1 MLKKKIIGM
10 ILILAL
16 VLGTITACGRSGE
29 KNENKMNIVCA
40 IFPIYDWVREIVKET
55 TKEVE
60 VTWLMNQGV
69 DLHSFQP
76 TARDIIT
83 IASCDLFI
91 YVGGE
96 SDAWVEKALEEST
109 NEKRIVINLMEVL
122 GDRVKQEER
131 VEGMQD
137 EHHHEEVAEEGI
149 EDTKE
154 EHAEDTHE
162 EHTEAVHEEEADEH
176 IWLSMI
182 NTEVFC
188 KEIAEQVAK
197 VDLGN
202 EAVYQKNMED
212 YISKLRLLDEKY
224 CETTR
229 DAAQDTLVFAD
240 RFPFRYLTEDYGL
253 KYYAAFPGCSAE
265 TEASFETVIF
275 LSNRLDE
282 LGVKSVLTIEG
293 TKHKLAETVISN
305 TKEKNQG
312 ILVLDSLQSIN
323 QDDADSGVT
332 YLSVMEKNLEIL
344 RDARIDSLEDGLEKE
359 LELEKQRF
367 EKEKAMISEKMITS
381 VWGVFFSI

>member
-16 VLGTITACGRSGE
+16 VLGTITACGGSGE
-29 KNENKMNIVCA
+29 KNENKMNIVCT
-40 IFPIYDWVREIVKET
+40 IFPIYDWVQEIVKET
-55 TKEVE
+55 TKDVE

-109 NEKRIVINLMEVL
+109 NEKRMVINLMEVL

-149 EDTKE
+149 DTHE
-154 EHAEDTHE
+154 EHVEDTHE
-162 EHTEAVHEEEADEH
+162 EHTEGAHEEEADEH
-176 IWLSMI
+176 VWLSLI

-188 KEIAEQVAK
+188 KEIAGQVAK

-212 YISKLRLLDEKY
+212 YLGKLRLLDDKY
-224 CETTR
+224 RKTIEN
-229 DAAQDTLVFAD
+229 AALDTLVFAD

-282 LGVKSVLTIEG
+282 LGAKAVLTIEG

-344 RDARIDSLEDGLEKE
+344 SDALN
-359 LELEKQRF
+359 
-367 EKEKAMISEKMITS
+367 
-381 VWGVFFSI
+381 